1 MLNNKKAIFHD
12 KNGRKIYP
20 DSLIY
25 DAVANEYFFPVKR
38 KGIWGDD
45 FMGDFYSLTP
55 AQLILMKKHATMD
68 DMKIIMHEKNESD
81 AIFNTRG
88 KFDGK

>member
-1 MLNNKKAIFHD
+1 MSSKTPISHD
-12 KNGRKIYP
+12 KNDRRIYP

-55 AQLILMKKHATMD
+55 A
-68 DMKIIMHEKNESD
+68 
-81 AIFNTRG
+81 
-88 KFDGK
+88 

>member
-1 MLNNKKAIFHD
+1 MSSKTPISHD
-12 KNGRKIYP
+12 KNGRRIYP

-45 FMGDFYSLTP
+45 FMGDFYS
-55 AQLILMKKHATMD
+55 
-68 DMKIIMHEKNESD
+68 
-81 AIFNTRG
+81 RG